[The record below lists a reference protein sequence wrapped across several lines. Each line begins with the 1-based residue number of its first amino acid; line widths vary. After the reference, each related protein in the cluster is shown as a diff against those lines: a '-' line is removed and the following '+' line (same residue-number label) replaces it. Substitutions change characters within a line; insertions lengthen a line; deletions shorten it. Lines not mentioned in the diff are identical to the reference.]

1 MSLAGAF
8 HSVYGTEEFAARALP
23 LTGHGKIAALL
34 GTEAERLVYFFCVAD
49 RRKVLRCAGRGPVSY
64 RPRRMKPCLPPDG
77 RQTPSRDAKRAVKV
91 YQAVWGASS
100 AGKKSGKEG
109 AMFEYRLKAMRVWP
123 PAALFV
129 CRRGGVAPS
138 GALFCLLFWQD
149 KKVGRR
155 PAGVVKLP
163 LTFKLLTLAL
173 SSCSA

>member
-109 AMFEYRLKAMRVWP
+109 AMFEYRLKA
-123 PAALFV
+123 
-129 CRRGGVAPS
+129 
-138 GALFCLLFWQD
+138 
-149 KKVGRR
+149 
-155 PAGVVKLP
+155 
-163 LTFKLLTLAL
+163 
-173 SSCSA
+173 